1 MNTESN
7 YTSLLQHQYKKII
20 PVGLP
25 VSNIFKK
32 GTLKIKKP
40 NQFHV
45 HINTFLISYCIWVPT
60 LYIYT
65 RINKYYSKS
74 STQI

>member
-7 YTSLLQHQYKKII
+7 YTSLLEHQYKKII

-32 GTLKIKKP
+32 GTLKIKNT
-40 NQFHV
+40 NQFHD

>member
-7 YTSLLQHQYKKII
+7 YTSLLEHQYKKII

-32 GTLKIKKP
+32 GTLKIK
-40 NQFHV
+40 N
-45 HINTFLISYCIWVPT
+45 PT
-60 LYIYT
+60 NFMFI
-65 RINKYYSKS
+65 
-74 STQI
+74 